1 MSGRN
6 CYVVSYD
13 IMDPK
18 RLQKVHKT
26 MKGFGEPIHY
36 SVFRC
41 DLTLKERAE
50 MRVALHELIQHDQD
64 RVMIIDLGPADGRVA
79 ERIKFLGVHAGEPER
94 GAIIV

>member
-1 MSGRN
+1 MRGLNS
-6 CYVVSYD
+6 YVVSYD

-41 DLTLKERAE
+41 NLTAKGRVE
-50 MRVALHELIQHDQD
+50 MLIALSELIKHDKD
-64 RVMIIDLGPADGRVA
+64 RVMIIDLGPMDGKVS
-79 ERIKFLGVHAGEPER
+79 ERIEFLGVHTKEPRR